1 MNVFGEQVQSTRAA
15 QKRRTAARIVEAA
28 ARLFTE
34 HGFQNTTVRQIAA
47 EAGVSVGAV
56 MAVGDKESLLSL
68 VYDQA
73 IADRIPAPPE
83 PAKAGAAQPA
93 VEYLAHYFDPF
104 LGLFAENDDLARAYF
119 RTLARGRPE
128 NAALGALRTLTENN
142 LTAAMVNAGMP
153 EERARLGA
161 QVMFAGY
168 LGELMLLA
176 AGTTDHQQ
184 TAVRLRTIAA
194 FVAAQEGN

>member
-1 MNVFGEQVQSTRAA
+1 MFGEHVHSTRAE
-15 QKRRTAARIVEAA
+15 QKRRTAARIVRAA
-28 ARLFTE
+28 ARLFHE
-34 HGFQNTTVRQIAA
+34 RGFQSTTVRQIAA

-83 PAKAGAAQPA
+83 PVEAGAAPPA
-93 VEYLAHYFDPF
+93 VDYLTHYFDPF
-104 LGLFAENDDLARAYF
+104 LALFAENDDLARAYF

-128 NAALGALRTLTENN
+128 NAALGTLRTLSEGN
-142 LTAAMVNAGMP
+142 LTAAMVNGGMD
-153 EERARLGA
+153 EARARLGA

-176 AGTTDHQQ
+176 AGTTEPRQ
-184 TAVRLRTIAA
+184 TAARLGTIAA
-194 FVAAQEGN
+194 FVTAQEGN

>member
-1 MNVFGEQVQSTRAA
+1 MFGEHVHSTRAE
-15 QKRRTAARIVEAA
+15 QKRRTAARIVRAA
-28 ARLFTE
+28 ARLFHE
-34 HGFQNTTVRQIAA
+34 RGFQSTTVRQIASEA
-47 EAGVSVGAV
+47 EVSVGAV

-83 PAKAGAAQPA
+83 PVEAGAAPPA
-93 VEYLAHYFDPF
+93 VDYLTHYFDPF
-104 LGLFAENDDLARAYF
+104 LALFAENDDLARAYF

-128 NAALGALRTLTENN
+128 NAALGTLRTLSEGN
-142 LTAAMVNAGMP
+142 LTAAMVNDGMD
-153 EERARLGA
+153 EARARLGA

-176 AGTTDHQQ
+176 AGTTEPRQ
-184 TAVRLRTIAA
+184 TAARLGTIAA
-194 FVAAQEGN
+194 FVTAQEGN

>member
-1 MNVFGEQVQSTRAA
+1 MFGEHVHSTRAE
-15 QKRRTAARIVEAA
+15 QKRRTAARVVRAA
-28 ARLFTE
+28 AHLFQE
-34 HGFQNTTVRQIAA
+34 QGFQSTTVRQIAGR
-47 EAGVSVGAV
+47 AGVSVGAV

-73 IADRIPAPPE
+73 IADRVPPPPGPAG
-83 PAKAGAAQPA
+83 AGAAPPA

-104 LGLFAENDDLARAYF
+104 LALFAENDDLARAYF

-128 NAALGALRTLTENN
+128 NAALGALRALSEDN
-142 LTAAMVNAGMP
+142 LTAAMVNDGMD
-153 EERARLGA
+153 EARARLAA

-176 AGTTDHQQ
+176 AGTTEPRQ
-184 TAVRLRTIAA
+184 TATRLRTIAA
-194 FVAAQEGN
+194 FVTAQEGN